1 MRDRVKATVKT
12 LLRRF
17 NLSIRRYSSTAEF
30 KRMKTINDCKISLV
44 IDVGANTGQYASMLR
59 AEGYTGKMLSFEPL
73 DEAFSEL
80 SRRAASDQF
89 WNCEKLALG
98 SVGGASSIHVAG
110 NSFSSS
116 FMQMSKRH
124 QEAEPSSSY
133 VGVQE
138 VMVERLDALRYKLFQ
153 PDDIIY
159 LKIDVQGFEMQVL
172 RGTSEM
178 MRQVQAL
185 EVELSLVPLYKDQ
198 PLFYDV
204 VEHVYSLGFELV
216 SLDEAFVDPR
226 SGHVLQLDG
235 TFLRRRGSL
244 VS

>member
-1 MRDRVKATVKT
+1 MRDRVKAAAKN

-30 KRMKTINDCKISLV
+30 KRMKLISDCRISLV
-44 IDVGANTGQYASMLR
+44 IDVGANVGQYASLLR
-59 AEGYTGKMLSFEPL
+59 AEGYTGRMLSFEPL
-73 DEAFSEL
+73 EEAFSEL
-80 SRRAASDQF
+80 SRRAATDQL
-89 WNCEKLALG
+89 WDCEKLALG
-98 SVGGASSIHVAG
+98 SVRGASSIHVAG

-116 FMQMSKRH
+116 LMQMSKRH

-138 VMVERLDALRYKLFQ
+138 IMVERLDSLGHRLFQ
-153 PDDIIY
+153 SDDTIY

-172 RGTSEM
+172 RGASAV

-185 EVELSLVPLYKDQ
+185 EVELSLVPLYEDQ

-204 VEHVYSLGFELV
+204 VEHLYSLGFELV

-235 TFLRRRGSL
+235 TFLRRRGSP